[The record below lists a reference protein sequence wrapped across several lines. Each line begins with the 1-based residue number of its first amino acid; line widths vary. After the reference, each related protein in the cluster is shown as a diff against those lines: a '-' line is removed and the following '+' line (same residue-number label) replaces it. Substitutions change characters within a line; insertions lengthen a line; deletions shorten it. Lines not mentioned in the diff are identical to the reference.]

1 VSSAVLCA
9 DFDVVDDDAAPF
21 FAPVAHDL
29 VDQLVGQYAAAR
41 QRIEGVAAFTG
52 EALNQGVMDYFISGN
67 MTDDRGRSMLPS
79 AKQLFQADGAIRALN
94 SAYWSKA
101 LALTDVLDTMP
112 QKRRDEWHE
121 SIRQLKTPDFTGESA
136 RSTLGDLLRMRG
148 QFLAERVDGIFRGLS
163 GEHVTNAPEA
173 FGKRMIVARVLSEW
187 GTSDYQTC
195 GIINDLRAVIAKFMG
210 RDEPKYNASD
220 SLVRALKG
228 RWGEWVPVDGGALRV
243 RLYRKGTAHLEV
255 HPDLAYRLNQVLASL
270 YPLIIPASFRQ
281 KPKKKAKDYV
291 LMGRPLPFRVLGLL
305 DTASP
310 AKRRVDPAS
319 SGRREV
325 FALVPNTISLNTF
338 QAGAVVVAEAEEII
352 RIIGGTKTT
361 EGWFEFDYPPMSV
374 IEEIVVSGCIP
385 DAVAH
390 QYYPTPVALAER
402 VVALA
407 DIGPGHTCLEPS
419 AGTGGLACL
428 MPKHQTTCI
437 EVASLNAKVLEAKG
451 FHVTRADFLD
461 WAKGQRADA
470 DRIVMNPP
478 FSEGRARIHV
488 EAAAMLLAPGGRL
501 VAIVPASHREKIA
514 LSGCSLEWSEVI
526 EGAFP
531 GVSVAVVILVAVK
544 G

>member
-1 VSSAVLCA
+1 MSSAVLCA
-9 DFDVVDDDAAPF
+9 DFDVVDEDSAPF
-21 FAPVAHDL
+21 FAPVASDF
-29 VDQLVGQYAAAR
+29 VEMLVGQYDTAR

-52 EALNQGVMDYFISGN
+52 DALNQGVMDYFLSGN
-67 MTDDRGRSMLPS
+67 VDNDRGRGMLPS

-112 QKRRDEWHE
+112 QKRRDEWHA
-121 SIRQLKTPDFTGESA
+121 SIREMKTPEFTAESA

-173 FGKRMIVARVLSEW
+173 FGKRMIVARVFNDY
-187 GTSDYQTC
+187 GTDDYQVC
-195 GIINDLRAVIAKFMG
+195 GLINDLRAVIAKFMG
-210 RDEPKYNASD
+210 RDEPKYNASA
-220 SLVRALKG
+220 SLVRSLKG
-228 RWGEWVPVDGGALRV
+228 RWGEWVPVDGGALRI

-255 HPDLAYRLNQVLASL
+255 HPDLAYRLNQILASL

-291 LMGRPLPFRVLGLL
+291 LMGRPLPFRVLGVL
-305 DTASP
+305 DTAKP
-310 AKRRVDPAS
+310 AQRRVDSDFPS
-319 SGRREV
+319 RRE
-325 FALVPNTISLNTF
+325 AWASVPNTVSLNLF

-352 RIIGGTKTT
+352 RIIGGRKTP

-374 IEEIVVSGCIP
+374 IKEIVVSGCIP

-390 QYYPTPVALAER
+390 QYYPTPLALAER
-402 VVALA
+402 VVAMA
-407 DIGPGHTCLEPS
+407 EIGPDHDILEPS
-419 AGTGGLACL
+419 AGTGGLADL
-428 MPKHQTTCI
+428 LPKDQTTCI
-437 EVASLNAKVLEAKG
+437 EVSSLNSMVLSAKG
-451 FHVTRADFLD
+451 FAVIRNDFLE
-461 WAKGQRADA
+461 WAKTLHTF
-470 DRIVMNPP
+470 DRVVMNPP
-478 FSEGRARIHV
+478 FSEGRARAHV
-488 EAAAMLLAPGGRL
+488 QAAATLLAPGGRL
-501 VAIVPASHREKIA
+501 VAVVPASHREKID
-514 LSGCSLEWSEVI
+514 LPGCSLEWSEVI